1 MGLKLAERSLQ
12 DFAKQF
18 LFLRGEF
25 FSLRGEIKN
34 VDGLLAFGVN
44 QRDLDVASQPCECRA
59 EFRTASPDG
68 PA

>member
-1 MGLKLAERSLQ
+1 LQ

-44 QRDLDVASQPCECRA
+44 QRDLDVAIAAVRVPSR
-59 EFRTASPDG
+59 FRTASPDG